1 MAIHSGFFN
10 ALEVGGEYDRVYDA
24 SDYSDNMGAIISS
37 GVRRSGD
44 DDLVVTSNGLVITV
58 GVGRAW
64 VLGHW
69 LKNDTAYNVATV
81 TAPTGIT
88 RYDGVYVHLDENVG
102 VRSVSIIYKQGT
114 FAGSPAPVREGGIYE
129 LQLAEITVADG
140 ATNVTVTD
148 TRPDKDLC
156 GWITTPIGYDDYFV
170 SLESAFETWFN
181 AVKGQLSTDVAGNLQ
196 VQISQQNVAISRYAP
211 VTIFDYYGE
220 ATDAQQEKNAN
231 PPMSLTSNAWDFE
244 RLVIEYTVKNPL
256 GTVGTTLNQASVYV
270 PEYTT
275 GATIPINLQAM
286 GTISSVSPS
295 GEVTEPTLSTAD
307 YLISSLGTK
316 CTCTDRTDA
325 SGLGAIR
332 IIKILGY
339 GNKNASPIAPY
350 NETQTDSISDSIEEG
365 E

>member
-44 DDLVVTSNGLVITV
+44 DDLAVTSNGLVLTV

-102 VRSVSIIYKQGT
+102 VRAVSIIYKQGT

-211 VTIFDYYGE
+211 VTIFDY
-220 ATDAQQEKNAN
+220 AN
-231 PPMSLTSNAWDFE
+231 STSADWRSF
-244 RLVIEYTVKNPL
+244 PA
-256 GTVGTTLNQASVYV
+256 GH
-270 PEYTT
+270 
-275 GATIPINLQAM
+275 
-286 GTISSVSPS
+286 
-295 GEVTEPTLSTAD
+295 LS
-307 YLISSLGTK
+307 
-316 CTCTDRTDA
+316 
-325 SGLGAIR
+325 
-332 IIKILGY
+332 
-339 GNKNASPIAPY
+339 N
-350 NETQTDSISDSIEEG
+350 
-365 E
+365 